1 MASISVSNVTVDLP
15 IIGYNGRS
23 IRRFIVNM
31 STGGRTR
38 KHGDELVIVRA
49 LEKVSFELAK
59 GDRLGIYGHNG
70 SGKTTLLRTLA
81 GIYAPTVGSVDV
93 TGSIASLL
101 DTSFGLNFDAT
112 GRENIYLL
120 LTYRGFHHK
129 DIAKLQ
135 PAIEEWTEL
144 GSFIDLPVRTY
155 SSGMLARLGFAVATS
170 YQPDVLLMDE
180 WLSTGDENFITKATE
195 RVQSFVDKA
204 NVLVLASHSRDLI
217 KNMCN
222 RVIVLQKGRIILEGK
237 PEAIF
242 ADLDARKSEQASKDL
257 AEAKDVENEPEQV
270 AALA

>member
-1 MASISVSNVTVDLP
+1 MASISVEDVTIDLP

-38 KHGDELVIVRA
+38 KQGDELVIVRA
-49 LEKVSFELAK
+49 VDKVSFDLK
-59 GDRLGIYGHNG
+59 SGDRLGIYGHNG
-70 SGKTTLLRTLA
+70 SGKTTLLRALA
-81 GIYAPTVGSVDV
+81 GIYSPTKGSIKVE
-93 TGSIASLL
+93 GSIASLL
-101 DTSFGLNFDAT
+101 DTNFGLNFDAT

-144 GSFIDLPVRTY
+144 GTFIDLPVRTY

-180 WLSTGDENFITKATE
+180 WLSTGDENFIKKATT
-195 RVQSFVDKA
+195 RVSNFVDSA
-204 NVLVLASHSRDLI
+204 NVLVLASHSRGLI
-217 KNMCN
+217 KDMCN
-222 RVIVLQKGRIILEGK
+222 KLIILQKGQVILQGSPAATFKELDRLNDEK
-237 PEAIF
+237 LKAESTPELKIA
-242 ADLDARKSEQASKDL
+242 
-257 AEAKDVENEPEQV
+257 
-270 AALA
+270 